1 MNPFLTKLKNKK
13 IIIGSAIV
21 VLILAAGLFFYLTSG
36 NNGPKF
42 RTQAAAQGDIRAT
55 VTATGTMNAVTT
67 VLVGTQVSGTIKTLF
82 VDFNSPV
89 KKGQILAQIDPA
101 TFQAQVDQARANLLA
116 AQANVQKA
124 EASVVDTRRTL
135 ERNKTL
141 FARNL
146 IAKSDV
152 DTAETNSLSA
162 EAQLSASKAAVAQ
175 TRAALD
181 FAETNFRYTKI
192 ISPVDGTVI
201 SRNVDVGQ
209 TVAASFQTPTLFN
222 IAQDLT
228 RMQIDTSVDEADI
241 GKIKVDQPVEFSV
254 DAYPDIT
261 FKGKVSEVRNAPI
274 TVQNVVTYDVV
285 VKVDNPDLKLKPG
298 LTANVSIIL
307 DEKKGVLRVPN
318 STLRFRP
325 AETSKETTPQ
335 KGPADQKGSAV
346 WVLAD
351 KKPKRVGVKTGISD
365 GNYTEILSGDLKEGD
380 AVIVESISGA
390 KKSDTPVGGAGM
402 FK

>member
-1 MNPFLTKLKNKK
+1 MNPYLNKLMNKK
-13 IIIGSAIV
+13 IILGALLV
-21 VLILAAGLFFYLTSG
+21 VLLAAGLFFYLSQG

-42 RTQAAAQGDIRAT
+42 KTQTVARGDIRAT

-67 VLVGTQVSGTIKTLF
+67 VLVGTQVSGTIKTLY

-89 KKGQILAQIDPA
+89 KKGQILAQIDPS
-101 TFQAQVDQARANLLA
+101 TFQAQVDQAKANLLA
-116 AQANVQKA
+116 ARANVQKA
-124 EASVVDTRRTL
+124 EASVTDTKRTL

-146 IAKSDV
+146 IAKSDA
-152 DTAETNSLSA
+152 DTAETNFLSA

-175 TRAALD
+175 TKAALD
-181 FAETNFRYTKI
+181 FAETNLRYTKI

-241 GKIKVDQPVEFSV
+241 GKIRVDQPVEFSV
-254 DAYPDIT
+254 DAYPEIT

-285 VKVDNPDLKLKPG
+285 VRVDNPELKLKPG
-298 LTANVSIIL
+298 MTANVSIIL

-318 STLRFRP
+318 AALRFRP
-325 AETSKETTPQ
+325 AERSVEATPQ
-335 KGPADQKGSAV
+335 KGSADQKGSAV
-346 WVLAD
+346 WVLENG
-351 KKPKRVGVKTGISD
+351 KPKRIKVTTGIGD
-365 GNYTEILSGDLKEGD
+365 GNYTELVSGELKEGD
-380 AVIVESISGA
+380 AVIVESIGGM
-390 KKSDTPVGGAGM
+390 KKSDTTVRPGI